1 VNAPTERLQHLADV
15 SRGMDDPLDV
25 GYYECCAL
33 ATEML
38 SAIQCLRE
46 IAAMGKKAGSASEAA
61 TVWLSASGYGPNPA
75 PDDATGFDAE
85 RQSLGSSPLSTLCGR

>member
-1 VNAPTERLQHLADV
+1 MTAPTERLQHLADV

-46 IAAMGKKAGSASEAA
+46 IAAMGKKAGSETAQH
-61 TVWLSASGYGPNPA
+61 WLLQHGYPIEEGGYVPGA
-75 PDDATGFDAE
+75 QGFGDA
-85 RQSLGSSPLSTLCGR
+85 R